1 MAEALRRQ
9 GLVVTPRTTSG
20 RDDATRITAEAVTR
34 GAEMVIAH
42 GGDGTV
48 NEVVQALVGS
58 DVPLALWPGG
68 TANVL
73 ARELALPADP
83 DRLARIIA
91 AGVTRRVLVGRAGQR
106 YFLLMAGVGL
116 DAETLGSVHPGLK
129 RLTGEGAYWLAGLK
143 QLTDWNP
150 IPFVLEANGERY
162 RATFAVVANAPS
174 YAGGLRFAPDASME
188 DDLLDL
194 CLFDATE
201 RARFAR
207 YLAAALTGSH
217 VGLPGVTC
225 VKTRH
230 AVAQGPDNRLVHVD
244 GERLGRL
251 PVAFDCVPAALS
263 LVVPPE
269 TAP

>member
-9 GLVVTPRTTSG
+9 GLVVTPRPTSG

-91 AGVTRRVLVGRAGQR
+91 AGVTRRVSVGRAGQR

-143 QLTDWNP
+143 QLTAWNP
-150 IPFVLEANGERY
+150 IPFVVEANGERY